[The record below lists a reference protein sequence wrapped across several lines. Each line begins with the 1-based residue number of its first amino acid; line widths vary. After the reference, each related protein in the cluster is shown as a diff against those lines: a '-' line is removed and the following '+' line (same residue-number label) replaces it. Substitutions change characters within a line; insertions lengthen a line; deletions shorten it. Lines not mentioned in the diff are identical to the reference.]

1 MELKTFTNYLNQ
13 LEQTSKRLEITA
25 ILKELIT
32 EIESDQ
38 IDKAAYLSLGT
49 LNATFKDE
57 KFNIA
62 EKMMLRALESAYN
75 TPQDE
80 VSVQFSKEGDL
91 GMVARYLA
99 LKQNTSE
106 SAKNQL
112 NILELHDKLEKIAKL
127 EGSGSQDAKIT
138 KTAELL
144 RSVDEDSAKFI
155 TRIVLGTMRLG
166 FTEITIIDALT
177 DYIDQISELNLTKD
191 SRKELKKQLE
201 DIYYTHPDIGLIC
214 KKVKENG
221 LEGVKDI
228 KIETGVPILAQK
240 AQRLPSFEE
249 IIEKMGTIWAEY
261 KFDGTRVQLHLDRN
275 KEAEITEL
283 EQKSLFDDT
292 LFGSESQDP
301 DKRMLIKT
309 YTRNLEETTY
319 QYPDIVEAADK
330 QIKAASVI
338 LDGEAIGFD
347 PETKEFLPF
356 QQIMQRKRKHNVKE
370 MAEKVPLKYFVFDIL
385 FLNGESL
392 TERPLRERKEILKSI
407 IEVGNKNTDVIVI
420 DEYPELNNVEELKAY
435 FEDAREKGLEGLILK
450 KPEAP
455 YQAGARS
462 YTWVKLKVA
471 DTKLLD
477 DSVDVVVLGYYMG
490 RGVRSEFGIGG
501 FLAGIYDPEEGIF
514 KSITKV
520 GTGLSDKQWVLLK
533 TKADLVATAGN
544 TQPKDVVID
553 KMYTPD
559 VWIEPTLVVELGADE
574 ISVSQ
579 THSLGY
585 ALRFPRLIKFRDD
598 KKATDS
604 TTPEEIKQM
613 HDMQKA
619 GSY

>member
-450 KPEAP
+450 KPDAP